1 MALEKTEAIVL
12 KQSKLRET
20 SLIVTHFTRD
30 FGKLK
35 TVCKGVRQE
44 RSSLFLHFEPF
55 VHLDLVLYKKDRS
68 ELHLLKESSCIH
80 DFQWIREDFTT
91 WTLASYFVDFVEEIM
106 PLEELHPEVFDLL
119 LAALE
124 GLKSEHSIALVRSF
138 EIKLLSLSGLWPHLD
153 HCVVCQ
159 KSESEDFQFSSS
171 QGGLVCSSPACLK
184 RAADHRALSKG
195 SVATLR
201 FISSHSFQEAVK
213 LNISGSIA
221 KELEHL
227 IRDFVIYHVGREL
240 KAAHFL
246 GEVRETLEIR

>member
-1 MALEKTEAIVL
+1 MAIEKTQSLVL

-44 RSSLFLHFEPF
+44 RSSLFLNFQPF
-55 VHLDLVLYKKDRS
+55 VHLDIIFYKKEKS
-68 ELHLLKESSCIH
+68 ELHLLKESSCIE
-80 DFQWIREDFTT
+80 DFQWIREDFTS
-91 WTLASYFVDFVEEIM
+91 WSLASFFVDFVEEIM
-106 PLEELHPEVFDLL
+106 PLEEPHAEVFELL
-119 LAALE
+119 LDALR
-124 GLKSEHSIALVRSF
+124 GLKIEHSISLLRSF

-159 KSESEDFQFSSS
+159 KSESEDFQFSPA
-171 QGGLVCSSPACLK
+171 QGGLVCSSALCLK
-184 RAADHRALSKG
+184 RASDHRVLSKG

-201 FISSHSFQEAVK
+201 FISAHSFNEAVK
-213 LNISGSIA
+213 LSISGSIA

-227 IRDFVIYHVGREL
+227 IRDFVIFHVGREL
-240 KAAHFL
+240 KSARFL
-246 GEVRETLEIR
+246 GEVRDVLKIH